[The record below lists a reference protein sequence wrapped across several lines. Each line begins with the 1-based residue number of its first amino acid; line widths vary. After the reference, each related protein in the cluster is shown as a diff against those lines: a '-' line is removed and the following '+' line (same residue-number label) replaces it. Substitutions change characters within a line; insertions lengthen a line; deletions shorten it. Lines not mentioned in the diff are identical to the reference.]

1 MLFSINREDAE
12 VSDLCPSFDYDEC
25 TLYNLQYEIHYFNS
39 IIKWD
44 GMWDLPKAKIRLD
57 NGWKF
62 VVFNPQSIIQGWG
75 WLNTETRE
83 ICNIYV
89 NPKYRNK
96 IIVNNFRNFKRISIR
111 KKKREL
117 KVLFFSDTLMDYKS
131 VIKYLDQLKKEMFL

>member
-25 TLYNLQYEIHYFNS
+25 ILYNLQYEIDYFNS

-75 WLNTETRE
+75 WLNTETKE

-89 NPKYRNK
+89 NPKYRYK
-96 IIVNNFRNFKRISIR
+96 GIGGEIVNSLHRYCQDWDSWWAQ
-111 KKKREL
+111 
-117 KVLFFSDTLMDYKS
+117 SDSWNKSAQKMFLNINYKS
-131 VIKYLDQLKKEMFL
+131 NL